1 MDKNKNKPQITSRC
15 DGNFDDYSCLSTIK
29 SRIKGPVIDVKMQ
42 IKSSLQC
49 LVLDKMRSVGV
60 ALLAVFGVFF
70 SISVSL
76 IINCFLIIFIFPQ
89 QVAYCSP
96 HYDLVELDEEFFNDL
111 VKILLKSIWRTLT
124 DKERKAYQLELMEEV
139 RELRDKLHMGEFEA
153 MNYLAPMLQ

>member
-1 MDKNKNKPQITSRC
+1 
-15 DGNFDDYSCLSTIK
+15 
-29 SRIKGPVIDVKMQ
+29 MQ

-60 ALLAVFGVFF
+60 VLLAVFGVFF
-70 SISVSL
+70 SIS
-76 IINCFLIIFIFPQ
+76 

-111 VKILLKSIWRTLT
+111 VHILLKSIWRTLT